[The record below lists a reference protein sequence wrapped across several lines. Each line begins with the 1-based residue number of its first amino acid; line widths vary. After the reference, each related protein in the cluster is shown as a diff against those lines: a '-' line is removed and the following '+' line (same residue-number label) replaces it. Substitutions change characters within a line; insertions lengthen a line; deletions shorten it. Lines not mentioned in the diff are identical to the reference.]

1 MQLIRAKL
9 SHKNVWYLVTSQ
21 CWEQPLDVIKVLSA
35 DIRLMICQDRES
47 RRLETPHTTHL
58 SSDWTLQSTDIK
70 LELTATFPCCE
81 VPALRSG
88 YLKLFNNIFRTNLR
102 LTFLFRGVWKLTII
116 FSEQILTRSLFSPLS
131 ASLLHWPSDCR
142 QQKKNPNPNAGFES
156 FWTLLDK
163 VSSDLP
169 ADGVVRIFSW
179 VKARPINL
187 ELASSCV
194 CA

>member
-9 SHKNVWYLVTSQ
+9 SRKNVWYLVTSQ

-35 DIRLMICQDRES
+35 DIRLMICQDQ
-47 RRLETPHTTHL
+47 ETGT

-156 FWTLLDK
+156 LWTLLDK
-163 VSSDLP
+163 VFSDMP
-169 ADGVVRIFSW
+169 VDGVVRIFSW
-179 VKARPINL
+179 VKAKPINL

>member
-142 QQKKNPNPNAGFES
+142 QQKKKSKSKCWIWIILNTFRQS
-156 FWTLLDK
+156 LLRSACRWCCK
-163 VSSDLP
+163 NILLSQSKTYKP
-169 ADGVVRIFSW
+169 RIS
-179 VKARPINL
+179 
-187 ELASSCV
+187 E
-194 CA
+194 

>member
-1 MQLIRAKL
+1 MLGIWRP
-9 SHKNVWYLVTSQ
+9 
-21 CWEQPLDVIKVLSA
+21 EDQPLDGISPVSGHRA
-35 DIRLMICQDRES
+35 NDM
-47 RRLETPHTTHL
+47 
-58 SSDWTLQSTDIK
+58 SDWPWSIGVTQYSKPPSLSYRIN
-70 LELTATFPCCE
+70 LCNVL
-81 VPALRSG
+81 VRVSSSWYLRW
-88 YLKLFNNIFRTNLR
+88 FNNIFRTNFC
-102 LTFLFRGVWKLTII
+102 LTSPFRGVWKLTII

-156 FWTLLDK
+156 LWTLLDK
-163 VSSDLP
+163 VFSDLP

-179 VKARPINL
+179 VKAKPINL